1 MTLSIGI
8 FLAVAIVLLVLGVNF
23 ATSLGISSIVYL
35 LLEGI
40 PLTTVVQRMFA
51 GCDVVALLCIPF
63 FILAGDLMA
72 KGGIAKRLVAVCNMI
87 VGGVHGG
94 LAFVTLLVCA
104 VFAAMTGSAMAC
116 CVTIGSI
123 MLTYMLASGYDN
135 DFATSVFCAGA
146 VLGPIIP
153 PSTAM
158 VIYAVNANVSLTD
171 LYLLGVPAGIYMLVA
186 LCLVAYVVC
195 KKRGYKGI
203 GRAAMV
209 CEPGERLTFQKA
221 LLAVIKAIPALGS
234 PAIILGSIYAG
245 IATPTEAAVIAVL
258 YSFIVGKFVYR
269 EIKFRDIPQLLKR
282 SAISTANVMY
292 IVASAGLF
300 AWVVSRAGIPTMV
313 VNGLLGISDN
323 PNVIMLL
330 IILILLVLG
339 CFMEATPILL
349 ITIPMFLPVINSLGL
364 SATHFGIIMTI
375 TVCIGFVTPPFGTVL
390 FTGMTVSGS
399 KMHRLAK
406 NVLPFIAVMIV
417 MDLLVAFFPAITTWI
432 LGK

>member
-135 DFATSVFCAGA
+135 DFATSVFCA
-146 VLGPIIP
+146 
-153 PSTAM
+153 
-158 VIYAVNANVSLTD
+158 
-171 LYLLGVPAGIYMLVA
+171 
-186 LCLVAYVVC
+186 
-195 KKRGYKGI
+195 
-203 GRAAMV
+203 
-209 CEPGERLTFQKA
+209 
-221 LLAVIKAIPALGS
+221 
-234 PAIILGSIYAG
+234 
-245 IATPTEAAVIAVL
+245 
-258 YSFIVGKFVYR
+258 
-269 EIKFRDIPQLLKR
+269 
-282 SAISTANVMY
+282 
-292 IVASAGLF
+292 
-300 AWVVSRAGIPTMV
+300 
-313 VNGLLGISDN
+313 
-323 PNVIMLL
+323 
-330 IILILLVLG
+330 
-339 CFMEATPILL
+339 
-349 ITIPMFLPVINSLGL
+349 
-364 SATHFGIIMTI
+364 
-375 TVCIGFVTPPFGTVL
+375 
-390 FTGMTVSGS
+390 
-399 KMHRLAK
+399 
-406 NVLPFIAVMIV
+406 
-417 MDLLVAFFPAITTWI
+417 
-432 LGK
+432 

>member
-1 MTLSIGI
+1 MSTSAII
-8 FLAVAIVLLVLGVNF
+8 FLVTAIVLLALGVNF
-23 ATSLGISSIVYL
+23 ATSLGLSSILYL
-35 LLEGI
+35 VLEGI
-40 PLTTVVQRMFA
+40 PLMTVVQRMFA

-123 MLTYMLASGYDN
+123 MLTYMLESGYDR
-135 DFATSVFCAGA
+135 DFSTSVFCAGA

-186 LCLVAYVVC
+186 LCIVAYVIC
-195 KKRGYKGI
+195 KKHGYKGV
-203 GRAAMV
+203 GRASMV
-209 CEPGERLTFQKA
+209 CEPGEKLTVKKA
-221 LLAVIKAIPALGS
+221 LWAVVKAIPALGS

-245 IATPTEAAVIAVL
+245 IATPTEAAVVAVL
-258 YSFIVGKFVYR
+258 YSFIIGKFVYK
-269 EIKFRDIPQLLKR
+269 EIKFKDIPQLLKR

-300 AWVVSRAGIPTMV
+300 AWVISRAGIPTLV
-313 VNGLLGISDN
+313 VNALLGVSDN
-323 PNVIMLL
+323 KYIVMLL
-330 IILILLVLG
+330 IIAILLIMG

-349 ITIPMFLPVINSLGL
+349 ITIPMFLPVINQLGF
-364 SATHFGIIMTI
+364 SAIHFGIIMTV

-399 KMHRLAK
+399 KMHKLAK
-406 NVLPFIAVMIV
+406 NCIPFIITMVV
-417 MDLLVAFFPAITTWI
+417 VDLIIAFFPQITTWI
-432 LGK
+432 LG